1 MKWIR
6 NDVTFERGNHREA
19 IARFDNSRCWFR
31 ADACMTTQ
39 SFRYDIHG
47 LANVYGAKVVELKY
61 FYDEN
66 GDQTE
71 TNVVDF
77 LHFDGKYTFRSELR
91 VPEGCRREFVYYQ
104 PEQLFIPDEEA

>member
-1 MKWIR
+1 
-6 NDVTFERGNHREA
+6 
-19 IARFDNSRCWFR
+19 
-31 ADACMTTQ
+31 MTTQ

-66 GDQTE
+66 GNQTE

-77 LHFDGKYTFRSELR
+77 LHFDGKYTFRNELR